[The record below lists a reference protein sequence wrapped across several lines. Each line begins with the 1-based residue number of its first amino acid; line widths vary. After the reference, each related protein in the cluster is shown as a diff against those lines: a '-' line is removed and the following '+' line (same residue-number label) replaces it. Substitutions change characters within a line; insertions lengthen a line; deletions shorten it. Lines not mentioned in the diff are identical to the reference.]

1 MAFTSEIERKQTR
14 RFEGISLV
22 YFVFFLLAVLAP
34 SLVRHD
40 YFGISQ
46 TMLEETLIFVMGLAS
61 LSTFAIYERI
71 MEKRLLERNTTTQNV
86 ERVTKELVESYKY
99 IGSINRQ
106 LDVLKK
112 LANETS
118 LSLVTSNAYWKD
130 LLQSLASNAASCVD
144 ASRVLVRFV
153 ELERMR
159 TDREVFFSRGAKDAL
174 KLSNKEL
181 RKLHDQRLTSAFLH
195 TENGDELLV
204 VASDQKDSHTRAF
217 LIVEADSSR
226 ITDADISLIKVFANQ
241 AELVYSSLIRERENM
256 GTPMR
261 MLERITA
268 NSSGDVT

>member
-40 YFGISQ
+40 YFGISK